1 MILKDDLQS
10 VYFKLCAQPCLH
22 SSISFLVIV
31 MSINSRHSYTS
42 NAYIDSLLFQEKL
55 QSTASKRISL

>member
-22 SSISFLVIV
+22 SISFLVIV